1 MKTVPC
7 KDCPKKGCGVYHDKC
22 PEYQEYKK
30 ENARMKEEQQERT
43 KYEVDYKR
51 MEIERAVRRQK
62 ERTRLKQR

>member
-1 MKTVPC
+1 MLEAPC

-30 ENARMKEEQQERT
+30 ESIRIKEEQQERT
-43 KYEVDYKR
+43 RFEIDYKS
-51 MEIERAVRRQK
+51 MEIERAVKRQK

>member
-1 MKTVPC
+1 MLEAPC
-7 KDCPKKGCGVYHDKC
+7 KNCSKKGCGVYHDKC

-30 ENARMKEEQQERT
+30 ESKKLNEEKQERV

-51 MEIERAVRRQK
+51 MEIERAVKRQK

>member
-43 KYEVDYKR
+43 KYEVDYKS